1 MMEVTGHDPE
11 GDNVLTEAILQH
23 IGIIVFNVT
32 IILAKLG
39 IFLKHPLLVLIGSL
53 AGAWG
58 VYEFIGSRFKTIASI
73 GWILA
78 FSLLMSGNGFNLRI
92 L

>member
-1 MMEVTGHDPE
+1 MEVSDHESDGY
-11 GDNVLTEAILQH
+11 NVLTEAILQH
-23 IGIIVFNVT
+23 IGIIIFNFT

-39 IFLKHPLLVLIGSL
+39 ILLKHPLLVVIGSL

-58 VYEFIGSRFKTIASI
+58 VYEFIGSRFKPIASI